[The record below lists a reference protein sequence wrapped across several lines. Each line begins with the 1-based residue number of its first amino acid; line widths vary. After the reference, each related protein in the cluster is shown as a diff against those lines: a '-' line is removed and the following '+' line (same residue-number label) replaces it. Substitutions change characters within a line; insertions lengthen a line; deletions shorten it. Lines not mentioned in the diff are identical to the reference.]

1 MADNGRIP
9 KFLLEQLLIDLILA
23 AGWPVW
29 PLLAL
34 SVLALAL
41 ILERT
46 WFYRS
51 RHIADPDFIGP
62 VMSQCRT
69 ALPTLQQTQALAA
82 SSLLGQL
89 LATGIERVRQQ
100 PTVSDAA
107 LRQALEIEGRIMAAR
122 IEKHLPLLAMVASV
136 STLMGLLGTVIGMI
150 EIFAAQAQQG
160 QQPAQLAQGISIA
173 LYNTALGL
181 LVAIPSLLAW
191 RWLKS
196 RADHHIMQLEV
207 AGEKLVQL
215 LQQLQR
221 QR

>member
-1 MADNGRIP
+1 MGGF
-9 KFLLEQLLIDLILA
+9 KLLIGGVDLIDLLMS

-34 SVLALAL
+34 SVLALAM
-41 ILERT
+41 ILERA
-46 WFYRS
+46 WYLR
-51 RHIADPDFIGP
+51 RARIAPPEIIEP
-62 VMSQCRT
+62 MLAQCQN
-69 ALPTLQQTQALAA
+69 ALPTRQQTQALAG

-89 LATGIERVRQQ
+89 MASTIERVRMQ
-100 PTVSDAA
+100 PLVSDAA
-107 LRQALEIEGRIMAAR
+107 LRQSLEIEGRVAAAQ
-122 IEKHLPLLAMVASV
+122 IEKHLPALATVASV
-136 STLMGLLGTVIGMI
+136 ATLMGLLGTVVGMI

-196 RADHHIMQLEV
+196 RAEHMTMLLEV
-207 AGEKLVQL
+207 GCERLVIQ

-221 QR
+221 PR